1 MNIDDLFSEVNQELE
16 QEADSSLNPKNRQL
30 KAISQRLLQLEKD
43 LRVPG
48 ASTST
53 QRIERLLDAIQKE
66 DF

>member
-16 QEADSSLNPKNRQL
+16 QEADSSLNPKDRQL

>member
-16 QEADSSLNPKNRQL
+16 QEADSSLNPKSRQL